1 MNDIIQLLPDS
12 VANQI
17 AAGEVIQRPASV
29 IKELVENSIDAGAT
43 LINVVCVDSGRT
55 SIQVTDNGKGM
66 SETDAR
72 LSFERHATSKIRQAD
87 DLFNLHTMGF
97 RGEAL
102 ASIAAVAQVELRTRR
117 PDDDLGTALTI
128 AGSRFVS
135 QEPVQC
141 PVGCNFTISNLFYN
155 VPVRR
160 KFLKSNTTELNNI
173 VTAFERIALVYPDV
187 AFTLYNN
194 QTELYNLK
202 AGGLRQRIVDVI
214 GKKINQHLLPIDI
227 DTTMCKISGFVG
239 KPESARKKGARQF
252 FFVNGRYMKHPYFH
266 KAIMTAYE
274 RLVPEGEQ
282 IPYFIYFT
290 VNPTD
295 IDVNIHPTKTEI
307 KFENEQTVWQIL
319 TAAVRDAVG
328 MFNDVTAIEFDTE
341 GQPDIPALGAMPQAD
356 ISAPKVQYNPA
367 YNPFNEPSAQR
378 SSAAP
383 DNWEQLYEGLS
394 SAHSRQQS
402 APSLFGNNTGGV
414 IQSRSNVAN
423 KPFADN
429 GIVLST
435 GFSKPDGSISQ
446 SAGFDADSLDFNTD
460 ANAQPSGT
468 DMQSAG
474 FNALSADTDMLSAST
489 EPSPLEEKS
498 PTHYQYKGR
507 YIMTSV
513 KSGLMIIDQYRA
525 HTRILYE
532 GYIEQMQKRRSS
544 SQKPLF
550 PDTIHFS
557 ASDKVVVEAVMP
569 ELQNIGFELT
579 PNEEGDYTITA
590 VPSGL
595 DGLDYVALV
604 QDLVA
609 SAREKTT
616 SAIDDINHSIALE
629 LARNAAVTYGQV
641 LTNAEMENIVNSL
654 FACSNFSYTPDGKKI
669 LTMLRQTDL
678 EQLFG
683 V

>member
-202 AGGLRQRIVDVI
+202 AGGLRQRIVEVI

-341 GQPDIPALGAMPQAD
+341 GQPDIPALGTMPQAD

-402 APSLFGNNTGGV
+402 APSLFGNDTGGV
-414 IQSRSNVAN
+414 IQSRSNIAN

-429 GIVLST
+429 GIVLSK
-435 GFSKPDGSISQ
+435 GFSKPDG
-446 SAGFDADSLDFNTD
+446 L
-460 ANAQPSGT
+460 NAET
-468 DMQSAG
+468 AE

-532 GYIEQMQKRRSS
+532 GYIEQMQKRRPS

-550 PDTIHFS
+550 HDTIHFS

>member
-194 QTELYNLK
+194 QTELYNLR

-227 DTTMCKISGFVG
+227 DTTMCKITGFVG

-402 APSLFGNNTGGV
+402 APSLFGNDTGGV

-429 GIVLST
+429 GIVLSK
-435 GFSKPDGSISQ
+435 GFSKPDG
-446 SAGFDADSLDFNTD
+446 L
-460 ANAQPSGT
+460 NAE
-468 DMQSAG
+468 SAG

-532 GYIEQMQKRRSS
+532 GYIEQMQKRRPS

>member
-227 DTTMCKISGFVG
+227 DTTMCKITGFVG

-367 YNPFNEPSAQR
+367 YNPFNESSAQR

-402 APSLFGNNTGGV
+402 APSLFGNDTGGV
-414 IQSRSNVAN
+414 IQSRSNATN

-429 GIVLST
+429 GIVLSK
-435 GFSKPDGSISQ
+435 GFSKPDGLNAE
-446 SAGFDADSLDFNTD
+446 SAE
-460 ANAQPSGT
+460 
-468 DMQSAG
+468 
-474 FNALSADTDMLSAST
+474 FNALSADKDMLSAST

-532 GYIEQMQKRRSS
+532 GYIEQMQKRRPS

>member
-141 PVGCNFTISNLFYN
+141 PIGCNFTISNLFYN

-227 DTTMCKISGFVG
+227 DTTMCKITGFVG

-402 APSLFGNNTGGV
+402 APSLFGNDTGGV
-414 IQSRSNVAN
+414 IQSRSNATN

-429 GIVLST
+429 GIVLSK
-435 GFSKPDGSISQ
+435 GFSKPDGLNAE
-446 SAGFDADSLDFNTD
+446 SAE
-460 ANAQPSGT
+460 
-468 DMQSAG
+468 

-532 GYIEQMQKRRSS
+532 GYIEQMQKRRPS

>member
-227 DTTMCKISGFVG
+227 DTTMCKITGFVG

-367 YNPFNEPSAQR
+367 YNPFNESSAQR

-429 GIVLST
+429 GIVLSK
-435 GFSKPDGSISQ
+435 GFSKPDG
-446 SAGFDADSLDFNTD
+446 L
-460 ANAQPSGT
+460 NAE
-468 DMQSAG
+468 SAG

-532 GYIEQMQKRRSS
+532 GYIEQMQKRRPS

>member
-402 APSLFGNNTGGV
+402 APSLFGNDTGGV

-429 GIVLST
+429 GIVLSK
-435 GFSKPDGSISQ
+435 GFSKPDG
-446 SAGFDADSLDFNTD
+446 L
-460 ANAQPSGT
+460 NAE
-468 DMQSAG
+468 SAG

-532 GYIEQMQKRRSS
+532 GYIEQMQKRRPS

-557 ASDKVVVEAVMP
+557 ASNKVVVEAVMP

-579 PNEEGDYTITA
+579 PNEEGDYKITA

>member
-1 MNDIIQLLPDS
+1 MAEIHVLDKHTAEL
-12 VANQI
+12 I
-17 AAGEVIQRPASV
+17 AAGEVVERPASV
-29 IKELVENSIDAGAT
+29 VKELLENSIDAGAT
-43 LINVVCVDSGRT
+43 LIIVVCVDSGRT

-367 YNPFNEPSAQR
+367 YNPFNESSAQR

-402 APSLFGNNTGGV
+402 APSLFGNDTGGV
-414 IQSRSNVAN
+414 IQSRSNIAN

-429 GIVLST
+429 GIVLSK
-435 GFSKPDGSISQ
+435 GFSKPDG
-446 SAGFDADSLDFNTD
+446 L
-460 ANAQPSGT
+460 NAE
-468 DMQSAG
+468 SAG

-532 GYIEQMQKRRSS
+532 GYIEQMQKRRPS

-579 PNEEGDYTITA
+579 PNEEGDYKITA